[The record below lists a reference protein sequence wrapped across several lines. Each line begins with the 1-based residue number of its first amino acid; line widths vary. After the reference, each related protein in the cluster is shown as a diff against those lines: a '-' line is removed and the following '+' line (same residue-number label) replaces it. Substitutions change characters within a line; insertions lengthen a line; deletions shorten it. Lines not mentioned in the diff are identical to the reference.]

1 MSPTFLF
8 AALLIALASGLTVW
22 HVKAWETARSTK
34 LEPDEA
40 RFRWR
45 QFRRR
50 IAASILLAAVGVA
63 MFGSALLERPVV
75 LAFYWLGVP
84 LLALA
89 LIWLALLDMRAT
101 ARRFAELTQRHR
113 AEHAKLMAELSE
125 PSELGGN
132 ASNGHSVRPDGG
144 QG

>member
-8 AALLIALASGLTVW
+8 AASLIALASGLTVW
-22 HVKAWETARSTK
+22 HVKAWETAKSAK

-63 MFGSALLERPVV
+63 MFGSALFDRPAV
-75 LAFYWLGVP
+75 LAFYWLGVT
-84 LLALA
+84 LLTLA

-101 ARRFAELTQRHR
+101 ARRLGELTQRHR
-113 AEHAKLMAELSE
+113 AEHAELMAELN
-125 PSELGGN
+125 ELSGG
-132 ASNGHSVRPDGG
+132 AINGHAVRPDGG

>member
-8 AALLIALASGLTVW
+8 AALLIVLASGLTVW
-22 HVKAWETARSTK
+22 HVKAWETAKSVK

-50 IAASILLAAVGVA
+50 VAAGLLLAVVGVA
-63 MFGSALLERPVV
+63 MFGSVLLEHQAV
-75 LAFYWLGVP
+75 LVFYWLGIT
-84 LLALA
+84 LLALM

-101 ARRFAELTQRHR
+101 SRRLAELTRRHR
-113 AEHAKLMAELSE
+113 AEHAKLMTELTELAE
-125 PSELGGN
+125 PNNG
-132 ASNGHSVRPDGG
+132 ASNGHAARPNGG

>member
-8 AALLIALASGLTVW
+8 AALLIALAGGLTVW
-22 HVKAWETARSTK
+22 HVKAWETAKSAK

-50 IAASILLAAVGVA
+50 IAASILLAVVGVA
-63 MFGSALLERPVV
+63 MFGSALLERPIV
-75 LAFYWLGVP
+75 LAFYWLGVT

-101 ARRFAELTQRHR
+101 ARRLAELTQRHR
-113 AEHAKLMAELSE
+113 TERAKLMAELN
-125 PSELGGN
+125 ELTELNSGAG
-132 ASNGHSVRPDGG
+132 NGHAVRPDGG